1 MAYVIGKKV
10 VKDTTEFNDYAYGL
24 TLPVQRGDTGFFR
37 QGFTSFEQA
46 RANLT
51 NLLLTQRGERM
62 MQPNFGT
69 GLHSLL
75 FEQATDDLEERLQL
89 TIEESVGFWL
99 PYININEIEITM
111 TDEMKD
117 NNKAD
122 ISVKFTVGNDIN
134 TQSITFTIQG

>member
-1 MAYVIGKKV
+1 MAYVISKKV

-24 TLPVQRGDTGFFR
+24 VLPVRKGPGGFFE
-37 QGFTSFEQA
+37 QGFTTFDQA
-46 RANLT
+46 RSNLI
-51 NLLLTQRGERM
+51 NLLMTQQGERV

-75 FEQATDDLEERLQL
+75 FEQQTDELEQGIQE
-89 TIEESVGFWL
+89 TITQSVNFWL
-99 PYININEIEITM
+99 PYININTIEVTM

-122 ISVKFTVGNDIN
+122 IDVVFTVGDNIE
-134 TQSITFTIQG
+134 TQEITFTIEG

>member
-24 TLPVQRGDTGFFR
+24 TLPVQKGDTGFFR

-51 NLLLTQRGERM
+51 NLLLTQRGERI

-89 TIEESVGFWL
+89 TIEESVNFWL
-99 PYININEIEITM
+99 PYINIEEIEITM
-111 TDEMKD
+111 SDEMKD
-117 NNKAD
+117 NNRAD

-134 TQSITFTIQG
+134 TQEITFTIQG

>member
-24 TLPVQRGDTGFFR
+24 TIPVQKGENGYFR

-46 RANLT
+46 RANLI
-51 NLLLTQRGERM
+51 NLLLTQRGERV

-75 FEQATDDLEERLQL
+75 FEQATDDLEERIQL
-89 TIEESVGFWL
+89 TIEESVNFWL
-99 PYININEIEITM
+99 PYINISEIEITM
-111 TDEMKD
+111 SDEMKD
-117 NNKAD
+117 NNRAD
-122 ISVKFTVGNDIN
+122 ISVSFTVGNSID
-134 TQSITFTIQG
+134 TQEITFTIEG

>member
-51 NLLLTQRGERM
+51 NLLLTQRGERI

-89 TIEESVGFWL
+89 TIEESVNFWL
-99 PYININEIEITM
+99 PYINIDEIEITM

-117 NNKAD
+117 NNRAD

-134 TQSITFTIQG
+134 TQEITFTIEG

>member
-24 TLPVQRGDTGFFR
+24 VLPVQKGEMGYFR
-37 QGFTSFEQA
+37 QGFTSFDQA
-46 RANLT
+46 RANLI
-51 NLLLTQRGERM
+51 NLLLTQRGERI

-89 TIEESVGFWL
+89 TIEESVNFWL
-99 PYININEIEITM
+99 PYINIKEILITM
-111 TDEMKD
+111 SDEMKD
-117 NNKAD
+117 NNRAD
-122 ISVKFTVGNDIN
+122 ITLSFTVGNDIN
-134 TQSITFTIQG
+134 TQEITFTIEG

>member
-24 TLPVQRGDTGFFR
+24 TIPVQKGDTGYFR
-37 QGFTSFEQA
+37 QGFTSFDQA
-46 RANLT
+46 RANLL
-51 NLLLTQRGERM
+51 NLLLTQRGERV

-89 TIEESVGFWL
+89 TIEESVNFWL
-99 PYININEIEITM
+99 PYINIEEIVVTM
-111 TDEMKD
+111 TDAMKD
-117 NNKAD
+117 NNRAD
-122 ISVKFTVGNDIN
+122 MSLRFTVGNDIN
-134 TQSITFTIQG
+134 TQEITFTIEG

>member
-99 PYININEIEITM
+99 PYINIDQIEITM

-117 NNKAD
+117 NNKAE
-122 ISVKFTVGNDIN
+122 ISVQFTVGNDIN

>member
-24 TLPVQRGDTGFFR
+24 TIPVQRGDTGYFR
-37 QGFTSFEQA
+37 QGFTSFDQA
-46 RANLT
+46 RANLL
-51 NLLLTQRGERM
+51 NLLLTQRGERV

-75 FEQATDDLEERLQL
+75 FEQATDDLEERLLL
-89 TIEESVGFWL
+89 TIEESVNFWL
-99 PYININEIEITM
+99 PYINIEEIVVTM

-117 NNKAD
+117 NNRAD
-122 ISVKFTVGNDIN
+122 MSLRFTVGNDID
-134 TQSITFTIQG
+134 TQEITFTIQG